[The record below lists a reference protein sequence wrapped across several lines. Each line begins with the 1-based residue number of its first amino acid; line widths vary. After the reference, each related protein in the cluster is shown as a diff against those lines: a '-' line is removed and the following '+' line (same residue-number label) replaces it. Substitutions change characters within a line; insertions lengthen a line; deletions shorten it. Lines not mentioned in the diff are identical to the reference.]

1 MTSGFIRGAAKA
13 IAKNGKKAAKAV
25 VNNGSNGNGLI
36 KNGAEALVPK
46 GVKLRPKLKDLHSGD
61 LAREQAV
68 KQRLTNINSLRKI
81 DDRAEVFDVDKVSDR
96 YSQFLNKPKPRG
108 DDKIYPKEAGAK
120 YLQEA
125 KDYWD
130 EHRTFAG
137 FKRYIDPETGV
148 PTHRIKDGSTFLK
161 KTGQRSAKPKRLEAD
176 SIEQAQRSLNE
187 AEQTFEPSAR
197 DRLTH
202 HRAEL
207 SFFEA
212 IARGLSPSER
222 RKFYEFIHRSDRW
235 YNLKL
240 GDGEMGL
247 IGSVDDAD
255 FRNVHVDAHKLLK
268 MAGLNP
274 HTTDFTGATL
284 KQRYNF
290 LDEVAPLLDQIDE
303 FVYSQRM
310 SGKYP
315 RLRHTSGPLK
325 GQKKFKGYRRPT
337 DAS

>member
-1 MTSGFIRGAAKA
+1 MAGRIIAELGGALLSNGKRAAKSA
-13 IAKNGKKAAKAV
+13 LKK
-25 VNNGSNGNGLI
+25 GSNDNGF
-36 KNGAEALVPK
+36 VPK
-46 GVKLRPKLKDLHSGD
+46 GVKLRPKLEDLHSGD

-68 KQRLTNINSLRKI
+68 KQRLTNINNLRKI

-96 YSQFLNKPKPRG
+96 YSQFLNKPVRRG

-161 KTGQRSAKPKRLEAD
+161 KTGQRSAKSKRLESD
-176 SIEQAQRSLNE
+176 TIEQAQRELNQ

-197 DRLTH
+197 NKLVH

-212 IARGLSPSER
+212 IAR
-222 RKFYEFIHRSDRW
+222 
-235 YNLKL
+235 
-240 GDGEMGL
+240 
-247 IGSVDDAD
+247 
-255 FRNVHVDAHKLLK
+255 
-268 MAGLNP
+268 
-274 HTTDFTGATL
+274 
-284 KQRYNF
+284 
-290 LDEVAPLLDQIDE
+290 
-303 FVYSQRM
+303 
-310 SGKYP
+310 
-315 RLRHTSGPLK
+315 
-325 GQKKFKGYRRPT
+325 
-337 DAS
+337 

>member
-1 MTSGFIRGAAKA
+1 MAGRIIAAVGDALLSGGKRAAKNA
-13 IAKNGKKAAKAV
+13 
-25 VNNGSNGNGLI
+25 
-36 KNGAEALVPK
+36 VPK
-46 GVKLRPKLKDLHSGD
+46 GVKLRPKIQDLHSGE
-61 LAREQAV
+61 LAKKQAV
-68 KQRLTNINSLRKI
+68 ERQLANINTFRKI
-81 DDRAEVFDVDKVSDR
+81 DDRAEFFDVDQVSDR
-96 YSQFLNKPKPRG
+96 YSQFLNKPVRRG

-130 EHRTFAG
+130 EHKTFAG
-137 FKRYIDPETGV
+137 FKRYIDPETGIA
-148 PTHRIKDGSTFLK
+148 THRIKDGSTFLK
-161 KTGQRSAKPKRLEAD
+161 KTGQRSAKPKRLD
-176 SIEQAQRSLNE
+176 SDAIEQAQRELNQ

-197 DRLTH
+197 KELVH

-222 RKFYEFIHRSDRW
+222 RKFYEFVHRSDRW
-235 YNLKL
+235 FNLKL
-240 GDGEMGL
+240 GDGELGL

-255 FRNVHVDAHKLLK
+255 FHNVHVDAHKLLK

-284 KQRYNF
+284 EQRYNF

-303 FVYSQRM
+303 FVYAQRM
-310 SGKYP
+310 AGKYP
-315 RLRHTSGPLK
+315 RLRHKSGPLK
-325 GQKKFKGYRRPT
+325 GQKKFKGYQRP
-337 DAS
+337 SKRS

>member
-1 MTSGFIRGAAKA
+1 MASRIIAAGVDA
-13 IAKNGKKAAKAV
+13 LLSNGKRAV
-25 VNNGSNGNGLI
+25 KSTLKNGSNGNGF
-36 KNGAEALVPK
+36 VPK
-46 GVKLRPKLKDLHSGD
+46 GVKLRPKIQDLHSGD

-68 KQRLTNINSLRKI
+68 KQRLANINTLRKI
-81 DDRAEVFDVDKVSDR
+81 DDRPEVFDVDKVSDR
-96 YSQFLNKPKPRG
+96 YSQFLNKPVRRG

-148 PTHRIKDGSTFLK
+148 PTHRIKDGSVMLK
-161 KTGQRSAKPKRLEAD
+161 SGQRAAKPKRLNAD
-176 SIEQAQRSLNE
+176 AIERAQRELNQ

-197 DRLTH
+197 NKLVH

-222 RKFYEFIHRSDRW
+222 RKFYEFVHSSDRW
-235 YNLKL
+235 FNLKL
-240 GDGEMGL
+240 GDGELGL

-255 FRNVHVDAHKLLK
+255 FHNVHVDAHKLLK

-284 KQRYNF
+284 EQRYNF
-290 LDEVAPLLDQIDE
+290 LDEVTPLLDQIDE
-303 FVYSQRM
+303 FVYAQRM
-310 SGKYP
+310 AGKYP

-325 GQKKFKGYRRPT
+325 GQKKFKGYQRP
-337 DAS
+337 SKSS